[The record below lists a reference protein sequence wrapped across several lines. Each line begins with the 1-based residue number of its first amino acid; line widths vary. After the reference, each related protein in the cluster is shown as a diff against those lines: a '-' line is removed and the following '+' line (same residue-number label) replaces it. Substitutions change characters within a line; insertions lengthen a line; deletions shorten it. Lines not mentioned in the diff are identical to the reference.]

1 MSAAASSRV
10 GLGFGGGNGGGVRRS
25 TGVRAFAGTDLDL
38 ALRAGAGDFLAATLT
53 GFFAA
58 WGLET
63 GRFLATTVF
72 FLVVARLFD
81 VTIAPA
87 FFAFLAGALPE
98 AERLVIGFGRT
109 DLPARLRLLLVDAED
124 GREVERNGDLL
135 TPLTIGL
142 LM

>member
-25 TGVRAFAGTDLDL
+25 AGFIAFTGTGLDL
-38 ALRAGAGDFLAATLT
+38 VLRAGAGDFLAATLT
-53 GFFAA
+53 GFFTARGFA
-58 WGLET
+58 T

-72 FLVVARLFD
+72 FLGVVRLFD
-81 VTIAPA
+81 VTVAPA

-109 DLPARLRLLLVDAED
+109 DLPARVRLLLVDAED
-124 GREVERNGDLL
+124 
-135 TPLTIGL
+135 
-142 LM
+142 